1 MADDLLRWID
11 TAGITEVSIVS
22 PHLDDAAF
30 STAGLLLSPLAPR
43 CCVVTVFSEAA
54 ADADPA
60 WAAAA
65 GFASPAAEHA
75 ARRQEDAG
83 VLSGLRVRF
92 EHLGQ
97 RPGPWSPGDASELA
111 ARVLAPTSPRS
122 TAQTLVLLP
131 AAAGGEQLPG
141 AIARGI
147 ARLARRPLGAP
158 AHPEHRQVRDGLLPS
173 LLASGVRVGFYS
185 EFPYLWNERPGA
197 LASRLAA
204 LAGRRLAHYALRVK
218 LPQKMALAQAY
229 RSQLVPVLGA
239 KAAWRERVLDRAEEY
254 FIVDDGRSAPASA

>member
-1 MADDLLRWID
+1 MAEDLLRWID
-11 TAGITEVSIVS
+11 AAGIAEIRIVS

-43 CCVVTVFSEAA
+43 CRVITVFSEAA
-54 ADADPA
+54 ADADAA
-60 WAAAA
+60 WAMAS

-75 ARRQEDAG
+75 ARRQEDASA
-83 VLSGLRVRF
+83 LAGLRVRF

-97 RPGPWSPGDASELA
+97 RPGPWSPDAASEVA
-111 ARVLAPTSPRS
+111 ARVLATTNPPFSGRM
-122 TAQTLVLLP
+122 LVLLP

-141 AIARGI
+141 ALARGV

-173 LLASGVRVGFYS
+173 LLASGARVGFYS
-185 EFPYLWNERPGA
+185 EFPYLWNERSAA
-197 LASRLAA
+197 LASRLATM
-204 LAGRRLAHYALRVK
+204 AGRRLAHHLLRVK
-218 LPQKMALAQAY
+218 LAQKLALAQVY

-239 KAAWRERVLDRAEEY
+239 KAAWRKRVLDRDEEY
-254 FIVDDGRSAPASA
+254 FIAEDGRNAPAHA